1 MAVNELVADSCCYD
15 VWYCCRIEQCPSA
28 TDPVVDEEGMRLS
41 QWLGSVL
48 CIFDTVGWVT
58 RRTSSPLKTCATYAK
73 RFSSVSREG
82 RKQRVEFDDPG
93 LAGKQ
98 PLKLEMHQYHN
109 HFTALFPEPPG

>member
-1 MAVNELVADSCCYD
+1 
-15 VWYCCRIEQCPSA
+15 
-28 TDPVVDEEGMRLS
+28 MRLN
-41 QWLGSVL
+41 QWLGLVL

-58 RRTSSPLKTCATYAK
+58 RRTSGPLKTCATYAK
-73 RFSSVSREG
+73 RFSSVTREG

-109 HFTALFPEPPG
+109 HFTSLFPGPPG